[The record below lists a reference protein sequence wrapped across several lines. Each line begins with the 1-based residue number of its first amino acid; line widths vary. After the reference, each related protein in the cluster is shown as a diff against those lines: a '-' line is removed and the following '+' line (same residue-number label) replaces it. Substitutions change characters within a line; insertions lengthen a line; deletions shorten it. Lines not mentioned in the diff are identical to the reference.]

1 MGFAA
6 AYHWRDIWPSLLA
19 NVVTWKAAQP
29 MRNSVSKLGLPVQ
42 DTLIGMEDSQAP
54 QQHNRV
60 L

>member
-6 AYHWRDIWPSLLA
+6 AYHWRYIWPSLFA
-19 NVVTWKAAQP
+19 NVVPWKAAQP

>member
-6 AYHWRDIWPSLLA
+6 AYHWRYIWPSLFA
-19 NVVTWKAAQP
+19 NVVPWKAAQAL
-29 MRNSVSKLGLPVQ
+29 RNSVSKLGRSAQ
-42 DTLIGMEDSQAP
+42 DTFDAMEDSQAP

>member
-19 NVVTWKAAQP
+19 NVVTRKAAQP
-29 MRNSVSKLGLPVQ
+29 MRNVISKLRRSVQ
-42 DTLIGMEDSQAP
+42 DTFDAMEDSQTP